1 MNTNKSC
8 ICMVYSLKK
17 NLHYYLKVSIKKM
30 LYSYI
35 ARRKLLILRPSR
47 KIREV
52 FLAECPVSLVGKTD
66 TYESKEKEIIIF
78 IVQMRKENKKYNFFF
93 D

>member
-1 MNTNKSC
+1 MHMYGVLVKKKSTLLFKSY
-8 ICMVYSLKK
+8 I
-17 NLHYYLKVSIKKM
+17 IKKM

-47 KIREV
+47 KTREV

-78 IVQMRKENKKYNFFF
+78 IVQMRKENKKYTFFF
-93 D
+93 E

>member
-8 ICMVYSLKK
+8 ICMVLVKK
-17 NLHYYLKVSIKKM
+17 KSTLLFKSYIIKKM

-47 KIREV
+47 KTREV

-78 IVQMRKENKKYNFFF
+78 IVQMRKENKKYTFFF
-93 D
+93 E

>member
-8 ICMVYSLKK
+8 ICMVLVKK
-17 NLHYYLKVSIKKM
+17 KSTLLFKSYIIKKM

-47 KIREV
+47 KTREV

-78 IVQMRKENKKYNFFF
+78 IVQMRKENKKYTFFF

>member
-8 ICMVYSLKK
+8 MCMVLVKK
-17 NLHYYLKVSIKKM
+17 KSTLLFKSYIIKKM

-47 KIREV
+47 KTREV

-78 IVQMRKENKKYNFFF
+78 IVQMRKENKKYTFFF
-93 D
+93 E